1 MSNEAQVFQLKTTSI
16 KESQDYFATLSP
28 AVVRAYIRAYRTVG
42 TWLQRKFLRE
52 ISQATELPQ
61 KVWKD
66 RVFVSPLGT
75 NGRDGIAVWVGSNPV
90 KLSHLGNV
98 TWNRRMRGAMVGR
111 KLFPGTWAWSE
122 PIKTAPAVMERTG
135 RFGRRG
141 KQNLERIV
149 VVKMEIHT
157 AAVAVARYILP
168 EAEAYFAA
176 ILRQE
181 IEYAMTVEA
190 TNK

>member
-1 MSNEAQVFQLKTTSI
+1 
-16 KESQDYFATLSP
+16 
-28 AVVRAYIRAYRTVG
+28 
-42 TWLQRKFLRE
+42 
-52 ISQATELPQ
+52 
-61 KVWKD
+61 
-66 RVFVSPLGT
+66 
-75 NGRDGIAVWVGSNPV
+75 
-90 KLSHLGNV
+90 
-98 TWNRRMRGAMVGR
+98 
-111 KLFPGTWAWSE
+111 
-122 PIKTAPAVMERTG
+122 MERTG